1 MLGGEIVA
9 TKTMKDTTPPA
20 GFRICGWLYMNDDG
34 AGPFFTERMP
44 NRYLNEWPIFEREP
58 EDGHKC
64 ERDGVAYGEC
74 HLCIALDTPS
84 N

>member
-1 MLGGEIVA
+1 MA

-20 GFRICGWLYMNDDG
+20 GYRIAGWLYMNDDG
-34 AGPFFTERMP
+34 IGPFFTKRAP
-44 NRYLNEWPIFEREP
+44 SRYLNEWPIFEREP
-58 EDGHKC
+58 TDQHKC

-84 N
+84 NA

>member
-1 MLGGEIVA
+1 
-9 TKTMKDTTPPA
+9 
-20 GFRICGWLYMNDDG
+20 MNDDG